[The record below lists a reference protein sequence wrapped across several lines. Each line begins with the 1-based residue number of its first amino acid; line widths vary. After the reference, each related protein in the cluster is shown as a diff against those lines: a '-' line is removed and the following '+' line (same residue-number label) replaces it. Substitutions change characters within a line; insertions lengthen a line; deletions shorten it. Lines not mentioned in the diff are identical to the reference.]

1 MDELFSILK
10 EIKPDVDFSKEDNLI
25 EKKLLDSFD
34 IVRLVS
40 RLSEEFDISITP
52 LDIIPENFK
61 SVQTIYDMIQR
72 LSD

>member
-61 SVQTIYDMIQR
+61 SAQTIYDMIQR